1 MKIVKLKRLWEDYN
15 QTTGILYVLNSNG
28 QPIYASSSIER
39 GDRCNEKNVSNIPK
53 GIYPLVFEYSPKF
66 DCFLYEI
73 KNVPNRSECKIHP
86 ASYWKNLKGC
96 IALGELNNKD
106 MNNDGYFDLTN
117 SNETVKKFHKAMGG
131 LIETTIEIF

>member
-28 QPIYASSSIER
+28 QPIYASSCIER

-73 KNVPNRSECKIHP
+73 KNVPNRSESKIH
-86 ASYWKNLKGC
+86 L
-96 IALGELNNKD
+96 
-106 MNNDGYFDLTN
+106 
-117 SNETVKKFHKAMGG
+117 H
-131 LIETTIEIF
+131 LIGKT